1 MDVEFAD
8 EDLRRLE
15 VDPRFTAGYGQ
26 EIVRGFR
33 KVLFSLRNCYDER
46 DLYANR
52 GLNFE
57 KLKGAR
63 AHQFSARINKQWR
76 LIFELEGAVPNKKIR
91 VMGIEDYH

>member
-1 MDVEFAD
+1 MEVEFAD
-8 EDLRRLE
+8 EDLKRLE
-15 VDPRFTAGYGQ
+15 IDAKFTAGYGP

-33 KVLFSLRNCYDER
+33 KVLFSLRNCHDER

-63 AHQFSARINKQWR
+63 THQFSARINRQWR
-76 LIFELEGAVPNKKIR
+76 LIVELEGAAPNKKIR